1 VPSHLDKAG
10 SNAALRREVGLVGAT
25 ISGTGVIIGAGIYA
39 LIGEGAE
46 TAGNAVWMAFLA
58 AAIVAGLSGITYSRM
73 GRRVP
78 KDSPEFQYA
87 GHGLGFRAGFLAG
100 WLMLWADMV
109 AAAAVALAFGGYFA
123 SLFGGPLIVA
133 GLVLVFLL
141 ALVVSAGI
149 HESII
154 LISVLT
160 AAEVLGL
167 LIVSLIGIPHWGEE
181 PLLQMND
188 GLSGVWAA
196 SSLIFFAYI
205 GFDELGNLAEEMRQ
219 PERDL
224 PRAIVLAMAL
234 STLLYVLVSV
244 SAVSLIGAEALGGSS
259 APLADAV
266 ARAIGGAGRT
276 GLSVLALAATSNT
289 VLLLML
295 SGSRSLFGMA
305 RSGALPPILGRL
317 SAKRTPIVGV
327 AVVVLV
333 ISSFVLLGDIG
344 VVAKIATFST
354 LVSFSLV
361 NVSLVSVLKRE
372 AGGWFGAAKRPIGL
386 LQPILGA
393 AACGW
398 LAIDVGWTA
407 AAAGGALGF
416 LGLCLGILIEGRRR
430 RQDVDPNLSTSRH
443 LAK

>member
-1 VPSHLDKAG
+1 
-10 SNAALRREVGLVGAT
+10 
-25 ISGTGVIIGAGIYA
+25 VIIGAGVYA
-39 LIGEGAE
+39 LIGEGAK
-46 TAGNAVWMAFLA
+46 TAGNAVWIAFLLA
-58 AAIVAGLSGITYSRM
+58 AVVAGLSAITYSRM
-73 GRRVP
+73 SRRVP
-78 KDSPEFQYA
+78 KDSPEFHYA
-87 GHGLGFRAGFLAG
+87 GHGLGFKAGFLAG

-109 AAAAVALAFGGYFA
+109 AAAAVALAFGGYFT
-123 SLFGGPLIVA
+123 SLFGGPLILA

-188 GLSGVWAA
+188 GFSGVWAA

-234 STLLYVLVSV
+234 STLMYVLVAV

-305 RSGALPPILGRL
+305 RSGALPAALGGL
-317 SAKRTPIVGV
+317 SVRGTPVRGV

-333 ISSFVLLGDIG
+333 VSGFVLLGDIAA
-344 VVAKIATFST
+344 VAKIATLST
-354 LVSFSLV
+354 LVSYGLV
-361 NVSLVSVLKRE
+361 NASLVSVLRRE
-372 AGGWFGAAKRPIGL
+372 AGDWFSAVRRPIGL
-386 LQPILGA
+386 LQPMLGA
-393 AACGW
+393 ATCAW

-407 AAAGGALGF
+407 AAAGAVLGL
-416 LGLCLGILIEGRRR
+416 LGLCLGILIERRR
-430 RQDVDPNLSTSRH
+430 GHQADVGPALPTSRYST
-443 LAK
+443 